1 MAQITI
7 GSRIKKSPFHAAAAA
22 AGATHYTIYNRM
34 YMPTSYGD
42 TLGEYER
49 LMTGVS
55 IWDVGAE
62 RQVEIEGP
70 DARAFAD
77 YVSCRNLSTLKV
89 GRGRYTPMA
98 NYDGILINDPIA
110 MPIRE
115 DLWWLSI
122 ADSDVALFCQGVAG
136 AKGFDVTVRE
146 PDVSPLAIQ
155 GPKAED
161 LVRDLLGDIVDEIG
175 FFQFREV
182 ELQGIP
188 MVVMRSG
195 WSRQGGFELFLT
207 DGSRGQELWDL
218 AFATGE
224 AYGVAPGTPHQMER
238 IENGLLSYRSDTD
251 DDTDPVEAGLGKWC
265 NMDAGD
271 FVGKAAIIARHED
284 PDARKLLVNVHI
296 DGDMPA
302 SENPW
307 PATVAGQPA
316 GELRVG
322 VWSPKLER
330 NIGLALVPVG
340 HAAPGTTLDVDA
352 EGVALTMTVT
362 DIPFGD
368 SL

>member
-42 TLGEYER
+42 ALDEYKR

-77 YVSCRNLSTLKV
+77 YVSCRDLSTLKV

-218 AFATGE
+218 AFTTGE